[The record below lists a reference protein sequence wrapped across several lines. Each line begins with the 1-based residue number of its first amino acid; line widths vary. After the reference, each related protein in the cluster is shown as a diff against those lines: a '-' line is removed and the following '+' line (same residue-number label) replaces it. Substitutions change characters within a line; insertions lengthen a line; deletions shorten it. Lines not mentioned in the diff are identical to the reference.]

1 MPNYTLTYNKDSSSL
16 PKYGGQGGW
25 PSFYS
30 FFPDFMIGMNS
41 FFYSFK
47 GGNLW
52 RHNTNPSR
60 NNYYGTFT
68 ASSIT
73 SVFNPEPTLSIK
85 LFKTMSYESTTTV
98 VDTNQARWEC
108 TSLLTDLTD
117 GNPGSMLE
125 TYFQEKEGEW
135 YSLIRTN
142 ANTVNWQMR
151 SANGLGVCTGV
162 TGPNNATIITFLSS
176 IGSITNIGDTAYAA
190 TLTAGAATA
199 PPVLA
204 GQITGKTST
213 SITIDTTGVGGTV
226 PTVGQFIMAIKDSVA
241 ESHGARGYYLQFT
254 LQNDSTNPVELF
266 SVGSSVMKS
275 FPGVK

>member
-1 MPNYTLTYNKDSSSL
+1 MSLNCESYTLSYSETSK
-16 PKYGGQGGW
+16 GW

-30 FFPDFMIGMNS
+30 FVPDFMIGMNS
-41 FFYSFK
+41 YFYSFK

-135 YSLIRTN
+135 YSFIRTN

-151 SANGLGVCTGV
+151 SANGLGVCAGV

>member
-1 MPNYTLTYNKDSSSL
+1 MSLNCESYTLSYSETSK
-16 PKYGGQGGW
+16 GW

-30 FFPDFMIGMNS
+30 FVPDFMIGMNS
-41 FFYSFK
+41 YFYSFK
-47 GGNLW
+47 GGNIF
-52 RHNTNPSR
+52 RHNTGAAR
-60 NNYYGTFT
+60 NTYYGQYSNST
-68 ASSIT
+68 IT

-135 YSLIRTN
+135 YSFIRTN

>member
-1 MPNYTLTYNKDSSSL
+1 MPNYTLTYNRDSSSL

-52 RHNTNPSR
+52 RHNTNPQR

-73 SVFNPEPTLSIK
+73 SVFNPIPTLSIK
-85 LFKTMSYESTTTV
+85 LFKTLSYESNTTV
-98 VDTNQARWEC
+98 VDTNEARWNC

-135 YSLIRTN
+135 FSYIRTN
-142 ANTVNWQMR
+142 EGTVNWQMR
-151 SANGLGVCTGV
+151 SANGIGACIAVSGAANSTKIV
-162 TGPNNATIITFLSS
+162 FATP
-176 IGSITNIGDTAYAA
+176 IGSILNIGDTAYGA
-190 TLTAGAATA
+190 TLAAGVATTEPFLIGEITAK
-199 PPVLA
+199 L
-204 GQITGKTST
+204 ST
-213 SITIDTTGVGGTV
+213 SITVDASSGGSTV
-226 PTVGQFIMAIKDSVA
+226 PTIGQFVMFIKNAVA
-241 ESHGARGYYLQFT
+241 ESNGARGYFLQFT
-254 LQNDSTNPVELF
+254 LKNDSTDPVELF

-275 FPGVK
+275 YP

>member
-1 MPNYTLTYNKDSSSL
+1 MPNYTLTYNRDSSSL

-52 RHNTNPSR
+52 RHNTNPQR

-73 SVFNPEPTLSIK
+73 SVFNPIPTLSIK
-85 LFKTMSYESTTTV
+85 LFKTLSYESNTTV
-98 VDTNQARWEC
+98 VDTNEARWNC

-135 YSLIRTN
+135 FSYIRTN
-142 ANTVNWQMR
+142 EGTVNWQMR
-151 SANGLGVCTGV
+151 SANGIGACIAVSGAANSTKIV
-162 TGPNNATIITFLSS
+162 FATP
-176 IGSITNIGDTAYAA
+176 IGSILNIGDTAYGA
-190 TLTAGAATA
+190 TLAAGVATTEPFLIGEITAK
-199 PPVLA
+199 L
-204 GQITGKTST
+204 ST
-213 SITIDTTGVGGTV
+213 SITVDASSGGSTV
-226 PTVGQFIMAIKDSVA
+226 PTVGQFIMFIKNAVA
-241 ESHGARGYYLQFT
+241 ESNGARGYFLQFT
-254 LQNDSTNPVELF
+254 LENDSTDPVELF

-275 FPGVK
+275 YP

>member
-1 MPNYTLTYNKDSSSL
+1 MPNYTLTYNRDSSSL

-52 RHNTNPSR
+52 RHNTNPQR

-73 SVFNPEPTLSIK
+73 SVFNPIPTLSIK
-85 LFKTMSYESTTTV
+85 LFKTLSYESNTTV
-98 VDTNQARWEC
+98 VDTNEARWNC

-135 YSLIRTN
+135 FSYIRTN
-142 ANTVNWQMR
+142 EGTVNWQMR
-151 SANGLGVCTGV
+151 SANGIGACIAVSGAANSTKIV
-162 TGPNNATIITFLSS
+162 FATP
-176 IGSITNIGDTAYAA
+176 IGSILNIGDAAYGA
-190 TLTAGAATA
+190 TLAAGVATTEPFLIGEITA
-199 PPVLA
+199 
-204 GQITGKTST
+204 KSST
-213 SITIDTTGVGGTV
+213 SITVDASSGGSTV
-226 PTVGQFIMAIKDSVA
+226 PTVGQFIMFIKNAVA
-241 ESHGARGYYLQFT
+241 ESHGARGYYLEFK
-254 LQNDSTNPVELF
+254 LENNSTSAVELF
-266 SVGSSVMKS
+266 AVGSSVMKS
-275 FPGVK
+275 YP

>member
-1 MPNYTLTYNKDSSSL
+1 
-16 PKYGGQGGW
+16 
-25 PSFYS
+25 
-30 FFPDFMIGMNS
+30 MIGMNS

-47 GGNLW
+47 GGNIF
-52 RHNTNPSR
+52 RHNTGAAR
-60 NNYYGTFT
+60 NTYYGQYSNST
-68 ASSIT
+68 IT

-135 YSLIRTN
+135 YSFIRTN

>member
-1 MPNYTLTYNKDSSSL
+1 MPNYTLTYNRDSSSL

-52 RHNTNPSR
+52 RHNTNPQR

-73 SVFNPEPTLSIK
+73 SVFNPIPTLSIK
-85 LFKTMSYESTTTV
+85 LFKTLSYESNTTV
-98 VDTNQARWEC
+98 VDTNEARWNC

-135 YSLIRTN
+135 FSYIRTN
-142 ANTVNWQMR
+142 EGTVNWQMR
-151 SANGLGVCTGV
+151 SANGIGACIAVSGAANSTKIV
-162 TGPNNATIITFLSS
+162 FATP
-176 IGSITNIGDTAYAA
+176 IGSILNIGDTAYGA
-190 TLTAGAATA
+190 TLAAGVATTEPFLIGEITAK
-199 PPVLA
+199 L
-204 GQITGKTST
+204 ST
-213 SITIDTTGVGGTV
+213 SITVDASSGGSTV
-226 PTVGQFIMAIKDSVA
+226 PTVGQFIMFIKNAVA
-241 ESHGARGYYLQFT
+241 ESNGARGYFLQFT
-254 LQNDSTNPVELF
+254 LKNDSTDPVELF

-275 FPGVK
+275 YP